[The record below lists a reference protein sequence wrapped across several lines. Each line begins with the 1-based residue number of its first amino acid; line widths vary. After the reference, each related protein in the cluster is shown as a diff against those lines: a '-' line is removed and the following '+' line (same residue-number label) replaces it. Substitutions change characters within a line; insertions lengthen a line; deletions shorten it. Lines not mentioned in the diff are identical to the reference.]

1 MNKTQLDEILNLHLL
16 WLNDGPSGQCA
27 NLESANLTFASLAKA
42 NLAKANLA
50 KAILCGANLRG
61 ATFNKET
68 VFPDGFDPVS
78 RGMRFVEQEEEKEPA
93 APSTRFVEQEEEKE
107 PAAPSTNEQEKAE
120 TVEVAAVPAAAE
132 LSKTL
137 HEELSEVLAK
147 HGLTLGKTVTLSINF
162 ID

>member
-1 MNKTQLDEILNLHLL
+1 MNKTQLDETLNLHLL
-16 WLNDGPSGQCA
+16 WLNDDPSGQCA
-27 NLESANLTFASLAKA
+27 NLESANLAFASLAKA
-42 NLAKANLA
+42 SLAKANLA

-61 ATFNKET
+61 ATYNKET

-78 RGMRFVEQEEEKEPA
+78 RGM
-93 APSTRFVEQEEEKE
+93 RFVEQEEEKE